1 MINKKRP
8 KINSTCTYAVSLT
21 GILGQFARQFYEKQP
36 ALCKV
41 KLNSSFWN
49 IWIFGNANQT
59 KEYSSFMQQD
69 FGRTVRLI
77 QYDSYSQTF
86 TCNEQMIENS
96 LNLLYVLLYKCHKS
110 VKALFHFYQMVETKK
125 KPKELILELWNWKMK
140 L

>member
-1 MINKKRP
+1 MTVETRFMP
-8 KINSTCTYAVSLT
+8 
-21 GILGQFARQFYEKQP
+21 QYE
-36 ALCKV
+36 
-41 KLNSSFWN
+41 SYHM
-49 IWIFGNANQT
+49 T
-59 KEYSSFMQQD
+59 HE
-69 FGRTVRLI
+69 
-77 QYDSYSQTF
+77 SYSKAYTWGQLRVTIIYQAS